1 MTNAQTQEGFDF
13 ASDQEIRWC
22 PGCGDYAILSQM
34 KKVLPRIGVAPENLV
49 FISGIGC
56 SSRFPYYLNTYG
68 IHGIHGRAPAIATG
82 LKSMRPDLQVWVAT
96 GDGDA
101 LSIGCTHLL
110 HALRRNVDIKI
121 LLFNNRIYGLTKGQ
135 FSPTSLPGLVTSS
148 TPFGTVFDPLHPLS
162 IALASNATFVA
173 RAVDT
178 NSKHLAGVLERA
190 ARHRGAAFVEIYQ
203 NCNIFNDGA
212 FEHAK
217 DPSHR
222 KQHTIELEHGKPLVF
237 GAERDK
243 GVRLNGL
250 RPEVVSLEGP
260 AEEAGL
266 IVHDEQ
272 AEDPSLAQL
281 LARMRHPEMPEAIGV
296 LRAVQHPTYN
306 DLLDEAMDGG
316 PAPDRRAELTSVLE
330 GRETWIVD

>member
-1 MTNAQTQEGFDF
+1 MTKALTQEDFDF

-22 PGCGDYAILSQM
+22 PGCGDYAILAQM

-82 LKSMRPDLQVWVAT
+82 LKSMRPDLQVWVVT

-110 HALRRNVDIKI
+110 HALRRNIDIKI

-148 TPFGTVFDPLHPLS
+148 TPFGTVFDPLHPLA

-173 RAVDT
+173 RSVDT
-178 NSKHLAGVLERA
+178 NTKHLAGVLERA
-190 ARHRGAAFVEIYQ
+190 AQHRGTAFVEIYQ

-212 FEHAK
+212 FDHAK
-217 DPSHR
+217 DPSRR
-222 KQHTIELEHGKPLVF
+222 KEHTIELEHGKPLIF

-243 GVRLNGL
+243 GLRLRGL
-250 RPEVVSLEGP
+250 RPEVVDLDGP
-260 AEEAGL
+260 AEDAAL

-272 AEDPSLAQL
+272 AEDPALAML
-281 LARMRHPEMPEAIGV
+281 LARMRYPDLPEAIGV
-296 LRAVQHPTYN
+296 LRDVRHPTYN
-306 DLLDEAMDGG
+306 DLLDEALDSG
-316 PAPDRRAELTSVLE
+316 PAPDRRAALASVLE
-330 GRETWIVD
+330 GRETWVVE